1 MAVFVAFLI
10 GVIVGVFGVIVIA
23 LAYSAGKERRDN
35 ES

>member
-1 MAVFVAFLI
+1 MITFISFCI
-10 GVIVGVFGVIVIA
+10 GVLVGAFGVIVIA